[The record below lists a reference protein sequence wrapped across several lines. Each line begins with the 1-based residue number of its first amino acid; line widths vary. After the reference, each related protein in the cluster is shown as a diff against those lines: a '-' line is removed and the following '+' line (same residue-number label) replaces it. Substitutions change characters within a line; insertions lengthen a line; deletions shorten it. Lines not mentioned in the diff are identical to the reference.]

1 MRNPLKR
8 PNKSGKGYFCTTG
21 SFKCTMVFKM
31 KICNLQMFS
40 RPSDVKSSFVCSNFV
55 LLRIIRMTELYSEPS
70 RTCAKELFAQL
81 LTIFMKSSILDIQL
95 GFEYASA

>member
-1 MRNPLKR
+1 MKNPLKR

-21 SFKCTMVFKM
+21 SFKCTVVFKM

-55 LLRIIRMTELYSEPS
+55 LLRNIRITEVYSEPS
-70 RTCAKELFAQL
+70 RTCTKELFAKIVRL
-81 LTIFMKSSILDIQL
+81 S
-95 GFEYASA
+95 